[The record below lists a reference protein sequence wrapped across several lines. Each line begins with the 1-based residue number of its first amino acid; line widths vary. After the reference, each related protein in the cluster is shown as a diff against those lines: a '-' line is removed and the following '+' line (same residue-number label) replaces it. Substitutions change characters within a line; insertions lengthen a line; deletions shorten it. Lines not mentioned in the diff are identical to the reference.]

1 MIQPKTVLLMNFQ
14 TLGTASFSDPPLGF
28 RFGVVFL
35 LMGVVP
41 NPIDFRFQSVSGIG
55 MSLTTQPV
63 EEDTYTKERTVLP
76 KKTTYSNLVLERG
89 VLLGSPLTIAIE
101 EAFDAM
107 QFVPIDVLVS
117 VFNESLIPVKVW
129 KFHNAFPVKWSIS
142 GIDANSSNV
151 LVENIELEYSSFS
164 SMTL

>member
-1 MIQPKTVLLMNFQ
+1 MILLKTILLMNFK
-14 TLGTASFSDPPLGF
+14 TLGAASFSAPPLGF

-35 LMGVVP
+35 LMGAIP

-55 MSLTTQPV
+55 MTLTTQPV
-63 EEDTYTKERTVLP
+63 EEDAFSNERTFLP

-101 EAFDAM
+101 EAFDLM

-117 VFNESLIPVKVW
+117 VFNESMVPIKVW
-129 KFHNAFPVKWSIS
+129 KFHKAFPVKWSIS

-151 LVENIELEYSSFS
+151 LMESIELKYRSFS
-164 SMTL
+164 RMAL